1 MARGLAHDKGY
12 YHSYC
17 GAKAER
23 NLSAIP
29 DALSRSRGALSE
41 RYGCSLAVGEGSVD
55 EYARVAVARDV
66 GSGSKPDH

>member
-1 MARGLAHDKGY
+1 MIKDIIIHIGPTSH
-12 YHSYC
+12 
-17 GAKAER
+17 
-23 NLSAIP
+23 
-29 DALSRSRGALSE
+29 LSRSRGALSE